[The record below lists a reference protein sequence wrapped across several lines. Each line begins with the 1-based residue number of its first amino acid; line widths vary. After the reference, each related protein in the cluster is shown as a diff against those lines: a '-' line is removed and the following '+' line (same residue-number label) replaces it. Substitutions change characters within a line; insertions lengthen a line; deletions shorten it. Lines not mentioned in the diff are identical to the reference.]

1 MLTKLIKTAT
11 CVQILPERKAI
22 GCKLAPQRLRCTGVL
37 SCSLPASQLP
47 KEVDHQYFYLFTV
60 FPEVRNRNQTES
72 GLVNAGVNLA
82 AGLFA
87 EKLGLKSDNSL
98 VQTAVFV
105 VTKAAILEG
114 AQLIGIG
121 GGLAKGDLAK
131 IMKKEEVI

>member
-1 MLTKLIKTAT
+1 M
-11 CVQILPERKAI
+11 
-22 GCKLAPQRLRCTGVL
+22 
-37 SCSLPASQLP
+37 
-47 KEVDHQYFYLFTV
+47 
-60 FPEVRNRNQTES
+60 
-72 GLVNAGVNLA
+72 NAGVNLA

>member
-1 MLTKLIKTAT
+1 M
-11 CVQILPERKAI
+11 
-22 GCKLAPQRLRCTGVL
+22 
-37 SCSLPASQLP
+37 
-47 KEVDHQYFYLFTV
+47 D
-60 FPEVRNRNQTES
+60 
-72 GLVNAGVNLA
+72 AGVNLA

-131 IMKKEEVI
+131 IMKKVEEII

>member
-1 MLTKLIKTAT
+1 M
-11 CVQILPERKAI
+11 
-22 GCKLAPQRLRCTGVL
+22 
-37 SCSLPASQLP
+37 
-47 KEVDHQYFYLFTV
+47 D
-60 FPEVRNRNQTES
+60 
-72 GLVNAGVNLA
+72 AGVNLA

-131 IMKKEEVI
+131 IMKKEEII

>member
-1 MLTKLIKTAT
+1 M
-11 CVQILPERKAI
+11 
-22 GCKLAPQRLRCTGVL
+22 
-37 SCSLPASQLP
+37 
-47 KEVDHQYFYLFTV
+47 
-60 FPEVRNRNQTES
+60 
-72 GLVNAGVNLA
+72 NAGVNLA

-131 IMKKEEVI
+131 IMKKEEVIWRCSLNIFVIVIVFVVFFLLFIMYGIH

>member
-1 MLTKLIKTAT
+1 M
-11 CVQILPERKAI
+11 
-22 GCKLAPQRLRCTGVL
+22 
-37 SCSLPASQLP
+37 
-47 KEVDHQYFYLFTV
+47 D
-60 FPEVRNRNQTES
+60 
-72 GLVNAGVNLA
+72 AGVNLA